1 MRIITWNVNG
11 FRAVL
16 KKDWQTFVNK
26 YKPDIICLQEIK
38 ISNEEML
45 QLDKDLKD
53 YKITWNSAEKAGY
66 SGTAILYKNN
76 LKVSIVPIRNN
87 EFTKEGRITQIKLAG
102 FNIFSVYIPNGK
114 RDLSRVDYKLDFSD
128 KLVDYLKPILKKKE
142 KIILAGD
149 FNTAHNEIDLAR
161 PKDNEKHTGFLPV
174 ERHWLDRFLD
184 KDFIDAFRSLHPSE
198 TKYSWWAYRTAA
210 RERNIGWRLD
220 YFFVNNG
227 WMKDIKDCQILNDI
241 KGSDHCPVLM
251 DIKD

>member
-16 KKDWQTFVNK
+16 KKDWQTFINK
-26 YKPDIICLQEIK
+26 YEPDIICLQEIK
-38 ISNEEML
+38 ISDEDMR

-53 YKITWNSAEKAGY
+53 YQITWNSADRAGY

-76 LKVSIVPIRNN
+76 LKVKVISVIDN
-87 EFTKEGRITQIKLAG
+87 EFKKEGRITQIKLAG

-128 KLVDYLKPILKKKE
+128 RLVDYLQPLLKKKE

-161 PKDNEKHTGFLPV
+161 PKDNENHTGFLPV
-174 ERHWLDRFLD
+174 ERHWLDRFLN
-184 KDFIDAFRSLHPSE
+184 KDFIDVFRSLHPSE
-198 TKYSWWAYRTAA
+198 IKYSWWAYRTAA

-227 WMKDIKDCQILNDI
+227 WMKNIGDCQILNDI